1 MNEINWNALAAI
13 ASSVAAA
20 GMLGVAAVALFLGL
34 WPAWRDR
41 RLRQASASIL
51 RSQLLIQLRLI
62 ESQIGPRSHPMDV
75 MDREMFDSLQ
85 ALWMQASI
93 LDPQELRM
101 INRCGK
107 VLMAFRNR
115 PRVNKQHVNFVQ
127 VVINQACKVLEEHPQ
142 DAAEKRHQPTLPT

>member
-1 MNEINWNALAAI
+1 MNWNALAAI

-20 GMLGVAAVALFLGL
+20 GMLLIAAVALFLGL

-41 RLRQASASIL
+41 RHRQASASIL

-62 ESQIGPRSHPMDV
+62 ESQIAPRSHPMDSI
-75 MDREMFDSLQ
+75 DREMFDSLQ

-93 LDPQELRM
+93 LEPQELRM
-101 INRCGK
+101 INRCGR

-115 PRVNKQHVNFVQ
+115 PRVNKQQVNFVQ
-127 VVINQACKVLEEHPQ
+127 VLINQACKVMEEQPH
-142 DAAEKRHQPTLPT
+142 DAPEKRHHLTLPN